1 MSDEGYE
8 LADDEPLTLR
18 GEIRSSSVPAL
29 LRSLLG
35 SGETGFLTFRNAA
48 VTKSIYMKDGRIV
61 NAASTDPDE
70 RLGELLLL
78 RGRITTRQYLEASK
92 MIRPGRRLGAILVE
106 MGAIDPDELI
116 PAVEEQ
122 IREVLLELLTWT
134 QGQYEVVMKEVDA
147 DSVVSLSIN
156 ADNLILEGIR
166 RTRAWSSVMR
176 GIGNI
181 ESVPALTDHRDV
193 LMRIELTPEEQEV
206 LAHVNGRSTIE
217 QICNV
222 SFLTHF
228 ETCRILW
235 ALQILGVVR
244 WSLPAETH
252 SAGERAK
259 AAQGELDLGDVVE
272 RFNQMFHRIYATLSE
287 RQGAGVDELMDDV
300 MREVSLSYASLF
312 DGVDL
317 RNYGRVDFEQMLANV
332 ADLPSDRRRAL
343 MVAALN
349 ELVFALQL
357 SVRKRH
363 GAEEATAVAGIIKE
377 GLQQIGAPGAA
388 SE

>member
-8 LADDEPLTLR
+8 LAEDEPLTLR

-29 LRSLLG
+29 LRSLLA
-35 SGETGFLTFRNAA
+35 SGETGILTFRTAE

-61 NAASTDPDE
+61 YAASTDPDE

-78 RGRITTRQYLEASK
+78 KGRITARDYLEASK

-116 PAVEEQ
+116 PTVEEQ

-134 QGQYEVVMKEVDA
+134 HGQYEVVMKEIDA
-147 DSVVSLSIN
+147 DSVVTLNIN
-156 ADNLILEGIR
+156 AENLILEGIR
-166 RTRAWSSVMR
+166 RTRSWTQVMR

-181 ESVPALTDHRDV
+181 LSVPALTERRDV
-193 LMRIELTPEEQEV
+193 LLRIELTHEEQEV

-228 ETCRILW
+228 ETCRTLW
-235 ALQILGVVR
+235 ALQVLGVVR
-244 WSLPAETH
+244 WSLPAEAE
-252 SAGERAK
+252 SAGQEAK
-259 AAQGELDLGDVVE
+259 AAQGDLDLEDVVE
-272 RFNQMFHRIYATLSE
+272 RFNQMFHRIYATLQE
-287 RQGAGVDELMDDV
+287 RHGAEVDALMEDV
-300 MREVSLSYASLF
+300 VREVSVSYASLF

-332 ADLPSDRRRAL
+332 ADLPSDQRRAL

-349 ELVFALQL
+349 ELVFAIQL
-357 SVRKRH
+357 SVRQRH
-363 GAEEATAVAGIIKE
+363 GAAEEAAVSGIIKE
-377 GLQQIGAPGAA
+377 GLQRIGALGA
-388 SE
+388 

>member
-1 MSDEGYE
+1 MSDAGGGYE

-35 SGETGFLTFRNAA
+35 SGETGILTFRSAD

-61 NAASTDPDE
+61 YAASTDPDE

-78 RGRITTRQYLEASK
+78 KGRITARQYLEASK

-116 PAVEEQ
+116 PTVEEQ
-122 IREVLLELLTWT
+122 IREVLLDLLTWT
-134 QGQYEVVMKEVDA
+134 HGHYEVVMKEVGD
-147 DSVVSLSIN
+147 DSVVSLNIN

-166 RTRAWSSVMR
+166 RTRSWTQVMR

-181 ESVPALTDHRDV
+181 ESVPALTGQRDV
-193 LMRIELTPEEQEV
+193 LMKIELAPDEQEV
-206 LAHVNGRSTIE
+206 LSHVNGRSTIE
-217 QICNV
+217 QVCNV

-244 WSLPAETH
+244 WSLPAEAQH
-252 SAGERAK
+252 AGEAAK
-259 AAQGELDLGDVVE
+259 AAQGDLDLGDVVE
-272 RFNQMFHRIYATLSE
+272 RFNQMFHRIYETLHE
-287 RQGAGVDELMDDV
+287 RQGAAVDVVMDDV
-300 MREVSLSYASLF
+300 MREVSVSYASLF

-317 RNYGRVDFEQMLANV
+317 RHYGRVDFEQMLANV

-349 ELVFALQL
+349 ELVFAIQL
-357 SVRKRH
+357 SVRQRH
-363 GAEEATAVAGIIKE
+363 GAAEEAAVSGIIKE
-377 GLQQIGAPGAA
+377 GLQRIGAIGA
-388 SE
+388 